1 MLSAQCSGSEH
12 FLIMGTKGGDQD
24 RPFCSFKLA
33 AHLSAQH
40 LLHSIGRFLD
50 LSDLRR
56 LELEDE
62 VPDHSSFSFRLRPR
76 RSVPCQTGLT

>member
-24 RPFCSFKLA
+24 RPFRSFKLA
-33 AHLSAQH
+33 EHISAEH

-76 RSVPCQTGLT
+76 RSVPCQTGRT